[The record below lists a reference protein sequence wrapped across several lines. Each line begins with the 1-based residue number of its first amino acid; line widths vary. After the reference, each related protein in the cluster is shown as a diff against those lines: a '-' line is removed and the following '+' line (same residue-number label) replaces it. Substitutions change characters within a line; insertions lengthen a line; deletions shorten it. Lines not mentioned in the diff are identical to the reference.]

1 MELYDWIERNSDDLV
16 RSLQGCVQIPSVCA
30 DDQSGYPYG
39 EQVHR
44 CLHYE
49 LELARELG
57 FTVHNMDEQVG
68 WCEYGQGE
76 EMVAVLCHLDV
87 VPEGEGWTVPPYEG
101 RVENG
106 RIYGRGTMD
115 DKGPALC
122 ALYALKAVRDAN
134 VPLRRR
140 VPQGPVRGRRKRRT
154 GAELPLPR
162 SGKALCPRRAA
173 SAHAG
178 GPPPPESAHAGDPRP
193 PPGGGAA
200 ALAGRGPQ

>member
-44 CLHYE
+44 CLHYV

-76 EMVAVLCHLDV
+76 EMVAVLSHLDV
-87 VPEGEGWTVPPYEG
+87 VPEGEGWTVPPYG
-101 RVENG
+101 GQVLNG

-122 ALYALKAVRDAN
+122 ALYGLLAIKQAGL
-134 VPLRRR
+134 PL
-140 VPQGPVRGRRKRRT
+140 KRRIRLIFGLNEET
-154 GAELPLPR
+154 G
-162 SGKALCPRRAA
+162 
-173 SAHAG
+173 SADLKYYTTHG
-178 GPPPPESAHAGDPRP
+178 GEIPVMG
-193 PPGGGAA
+193 
-200 ALAGRGPQ
+200 